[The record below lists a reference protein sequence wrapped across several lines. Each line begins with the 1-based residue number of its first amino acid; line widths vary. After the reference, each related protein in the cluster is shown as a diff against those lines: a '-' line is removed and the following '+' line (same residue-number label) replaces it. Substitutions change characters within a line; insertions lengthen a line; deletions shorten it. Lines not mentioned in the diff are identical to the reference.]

1 MSLLV
6 ISPDFASH
14 YGPLAVLAGAASDA
28 GHRVIVATGP
38 NLRPRVEADGFE
50 WRMLRLGAGANA
62 GIAAADPSIERFI
75 AATADG
81 PIATMHRQALDRER
95 DLLFEPERVAVE
107 VARLCDELEP
117 DSVIVDHVSFAS
129 TLAMHATGRRFV
141 TLVPGHPSQLPV
153 GRERYGVPEIWPLRF
168 RPDPYQLAK
177 LGALVDRVTQV
188 FTDRWNTALAEVA
201 PNRQP
206 VADAFRAHGD
216 RVLYNSICELLAPAR
231 AAEMPSDHRFVGPLV
246 RHEQLPAEL
255 SSWATSHDGRPQVYV
270 ALGTFLS
277 FRGDVLARITEAL
290 VHLGVR
296 AAVATGATPIERL
309 GPLPDDWVV
318 APQLPQV
325 AMLRHADLIV
335 HHGGNNSVQEAFA
348 AGVRQIV
355 LPFSTDQ
362 FSNGADLER
371 IGAASV
377 LPPNETTAADLA
389 LAIDVGLAADRRP
402 AIETLNAA
410 DLVDAVFGANRTGE
424 TPSHATRRQLS
435 ESQS

>member
-6 ISPDFASH
+6 ISPDFTSH
-14 YGPLAVLAGAASDA
+14 YGPLAVVAAAASDA
-28 GHRVIVATGP
+28 GHRVVVATGP
-38 NLRPRVEADGFE
+38 NLRRRVEADGFE
-50 WRMLRLGAGANA
+50 WRMLRLGAGANT
-62 GIAAADPSIERFI
+62 GIATCDPSIEQFI

-81 PIATMHRQALDRER
+81 PIATMRRQALDREQ

-129 TLAMHATGRRFV
+129 TLAMYATSRPFV

-153 GRERYGVPEIWPLRF
+153 GRERYGVPEIWPALF
-168 RPDPYQLAK
+168 RPDPHQLAE
-177 LGALVDRVTQV
+177 LESLVGRVTQV
-188 FTDRWNTALAEVA
+188 FTDRWNTALDEVA

-216 RVLYNSICELLAPAR
+216 RVLYNSISELQAPSR
-231 AAEMPSDHRFVGPLV
+231 VTGMPSDHRFVGPLV

-255 SSWATSHDGRPQVYV
+255 SSWATSHDGRPRVYV

-277 FRGDVLARITEAL
+277 HRGDVLARITEAL

-296 AAVATGATPIERL
+296 AAVAMGPTPVEQL
-309 GPLPDDWVV
+309 GPLPDDWLV

-377 LPPNETTAADLA
+377 LPPNETTAVDLA
-389 LAIDVGLAADRRP
+389 LAIDAGLTAVRRP
-402 AIETLNAA
+402 ASETVSVD
-410 DLVDAVFGANRTGE
+410 DLVDAVFGRTRTSE
-424 TPSHATRRQLS
+424 TPSHPTRRQLT
-435 ESQS
+435 